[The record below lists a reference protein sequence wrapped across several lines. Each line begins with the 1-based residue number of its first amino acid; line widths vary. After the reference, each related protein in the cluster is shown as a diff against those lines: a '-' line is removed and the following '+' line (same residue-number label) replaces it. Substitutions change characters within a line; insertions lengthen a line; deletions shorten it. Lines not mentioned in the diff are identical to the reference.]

1 MKKPAEIRIEGKY
14 FEGTL
19 PCGKINKRFTGI
31 GATTSELWTKER
43 NTILVFPLR
52 AIAVTKVRL
61 NQEEAE
67 KRGIKLFYLGGMSE
81 GVNSVD
87 AKELQKAVTSG
98 VTVKICAVADS
109 FVKFFK
115 ENQQF
120 LMDHFHLLIDEV
132 DVFQF
137 DSSYRKSLYYCIDI
151 YKIFDPSRRTMISAT
166 LQEFSDDILKDEPEF
181 IFVKPDFKPISL
193 NLVLSKGDFEIDLA
207 WLIKRVM
214 LHSKTKRLVVA
225 YNSIEGIIK
234 TIAALDDAYEVTVLS
249 SENSQSQL
257 PLEWQK
263 KLVNGQV
270 AGQVIFMTSAYFIGI
285 DILMDADVI
294 VAANASYEYTRL
306 REANIVQ
313 IIGRIR
319 DYKSGNYFLFNVGK
333 SLSSTKRTYDAS
345 LKKKV
350 KLFEDSIS
358 AVRSELGKPH
368 FSPVTNSDI
377 LLYAL
382 FQKHLKGDE
391 RDFLRLDFHNNLK
404 INNFKVDFLISQA
417 DTDRNLYS
425 EPGRAFNTLGASS
438 QFSIKERSSIA
449 KRAEKL
455 KNYERNLE
463 RIKQS
468 VREFRINTYLQ
479 HLDLIFNQLFGFGP
493 DLELEG
499 SGLIDEIYNLA
510 NELNVVDRVYEIAR
524 LTMNKESKDIYRGQR
539 ILRDKLKFIQWSQ
552 IPEVDRLLNET
563 LKQSMDGVISESNLI
578 NQMKQIYE
586 YLKATK
592 NLYLSES
599 VDDKKLLNLSRGFF
613 EIHKVRKTNN
623 YRIVSFLTL
632 KSHY

>member
-87 AKELQKAVTSG
+87 AKELQKAVNSG
-98 VTVKICAVADS
+98 ATVKICAVADS

-120 LMDHFHLLIDEV
+120 LLDHFHLLIDEV

-137 DSSYRKSLYYCIDI
+137 DSRYRKSLYYCIDI

-181 IFVKPDFKPISL
+181 IFVKPDYKPISL

-207 WLIKRVM
+207 RLIKKIM
-214 LHSKTKRLVVA
+214 LTSKKKRLVVA

-234 TIAALDDAYEVTVLS
+234 TIAALDDAFEVTVLS

-285 DILMDADVI
+285 DILIDADVI

-306 REANIVQ
+306 KEANIVQ

-333 SLSSTKRTYDAS
+333 SLSSTKRIYDAT

-350 KLFEDSIS
+350 KLFEDSIETI
-358 AVRSELGKPH
+358 RTELTKPH
-368 FSPVTNSDI
+368 FSPVENLDV
-377 LLYAL
+377 LLHDL
-382 FQKHLKGDE
+382 IQKHLNGEEKE
-391 RDFLRLDFHNNLK
+391 YLRLN
-404 INNFKVDFLISQA
+404 INNKLEINHFKVDFLISQA

-425 EPGRAFNTLGASS
+425 EPGRASNTLSASS
-438 QFSIKERSSIA
+438 QFSVKDFSSINH
-449 KRAEKL
+449 RAGEIK
-455 KNYERNLE
+455 KYERNLE

-468 VREFRINTYLQ
+468 VREFRINAYLAY
-479 HLDLIFNQLFGFGP
+479 LDMTFNFMFYISP
-493 DLELEG
+493 DLEEEG
-499 SGLIDEIYNLA
+499 RRLVNEIYNLA
-510 NELNVVDRVYEIAR
+510 NQLNLVVKVYKIAR
-524 LTMNKESKDIYRGQR
+524 LTMEKGSKDIYKGQR
-539 ILRDKLKFIQWSQ
+539 TLREKLKFLQLSK

-563 LKQSMDGVISESNLI
+563 LKLSKDGVISESNLI
-578 NQMKQIYE
+578 NQMNQIYV
-586 YLKATK
+586 YLKATNNLSSIGGDDTK
-592 NLYLSES
+592 NLIELTRS
-599 VDDKKLLNLSRGFF
+599 FF
-613 EIHKVRKTNN
+613 VINKVRNSNN
-623 YRIVSFLTL
+623 YRIVSLVTL
-632 KSHY
+632 KKHY